1 MNPDTIAK
9 VVQDCTEVGLLQHQE
24 TAVDAWA
31 RGVVLRAVMLPV
43 HRSTFNYDLMVR
55 LFMIKSSPDA

>member
-9 VVQDCTEVGLLQHQE
+9 VVEDCTEVSLLQHQE